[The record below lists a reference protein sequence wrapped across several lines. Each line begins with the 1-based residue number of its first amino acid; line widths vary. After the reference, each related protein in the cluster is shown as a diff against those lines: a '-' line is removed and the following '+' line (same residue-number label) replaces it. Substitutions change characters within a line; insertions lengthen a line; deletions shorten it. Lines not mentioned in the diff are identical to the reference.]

1 MPQDIQSSSS
11 NTLNSDSPFSGL
23 GGLGYY
29 STNNPSALVSFQEA
43 VFNSMPQDKG
53 LYMPEEIKRL
63 PDSFFEQL
71 PHLSLPQIAFEIAK
85 HMLNGAIP
93 NNDLKALIDDAINFD
108 APVVELEKD
117 VYVLELFHGPSLAF
131 KDFGA
136 RFMSR
141 VMSYFLQE
149 DEKQLDVLVA
159 TSGDTGGAV
168 ALGFL
173 GVPNTRVTILYPKGK
188 VSDIQE
194 QQLTT
199 NGQNIR
205 ALTIDGTFDDCQAL
219 VKQAFVDAELNEAFR
234 LTSANSINIARLI
247 PQTFYYF
254 NAYAQLLRAGKSKV
268 AFCVPSGNFGNIG
281 AGLLAW
287 KMGLP
292 VTQFIA
298 ATNANDTVP
307 AFLKS
312 GIYEPKASV
321 ATIANAMDVGNPSNW
336 VRIAYLFKD
345 DAAALT
351 SLMTGY
357 TYTDEQ
363 TRQAIQQVF
372 DEYNYIVCPHTAI
385 AWRALK
391 EWQQE
396 HADTTGV
403 FLSTAHPCKFPD
415 VFPDK
420 IASTIKVPEGVKKME
435 SKEKKAVSLSG
446 DFEEFKAY
454 LLRNQ

>member
-1 MPQDIQSSSS
+1 MK
-11 NTLNSDSPFSGL
+11 L
-23 GGLGYY
+23 Y
-29 STNNPSALVSFQEA
+29 STNNPESRVSFKEA

-53 LYMPEEIKRL
+53 LYMPEYIPRL
-63 PDSFFEQL
+63 SDTFLNNLDSY
-71 PHLSLPQIAFEIAK
+71 SLPEIAFHVAQNLI
-85 HMLNGAIP
+85 GDDIP
-93 NNDLKALIDDAINFD
+93 EEDLKTIIYDAINFY
-108 APVVELEKD
+108 APIEKLEDK

-141 VMSYFLQE
+141 VMSYFLKE
-149 DEKQLDVLVA
+149 GEKQLDVLVA

-194 QQLTT
+194 LQLTT

-205 ALTIDGTFDDCQAL
+205 ALEIDGTFDDCQAL
-219 VKQAFVDAELNEAFR
+219 VKQAFTDAELNEKYR

-254 NAYAQLLRAGKSKV
+254 NAYAQALKQGKSKV
-268 AFCVPSGNFGNIG
+268 VFSVPSGNFGNLG

-292 VTQFIA
+292 VHQFIA

-307 AFLKS
+307 QFLKT
-312 GIYEPKASV
+312 GVYEPKPSV
-321 ATIANAMDVGNPSNW
+321 ATLSNAMDVGNPSNW
-336 VRIAYLFKD
+336 VRIADLFKED
-345 DAAALT
+345 PDQLKALIK
-351 SLMTGY
+351 GY
-357 TYTDEQ
+357 SYTDEE
-363 TRQAIQQVF
+363 TSAAIEAIYTSYKYVA
-372 DEYNYIVCPHTAI
+372 CPHTAI

-391 EWQQE
+391 DFQKENSND
-396 HADTTGV
+396 ATGI

-415 VFPDK
+415 AYSDEIAAK
-420 IASTIKVPEGVKKME
+420 IDQPAQVKELQAKQKQSVE
-435 SKEKKAVSLSG
+435 LGK
-446 DFEEFKAY
+446 DFEGFKDY
-454 LLRNQ
+454 LLKNA

>member
-1 MPQDIQSSSS
+1 ME
-11 NTLNSDSPFSGL
+11 L
-23 GGLGYY
+23 Y
-29 STNNPSALVSFQEA
+29 STNTTASRVSFKDA

-53 LYMPEEIKRL
+53 LYMPVTIPRL
-63 PDSFFEQL
+63 DDKFINHLDEYTL
-71 PHLSLPQIAFEIAK
+71 PEIAFHVAN
-85 HMLNGAIP
+85 HLLGDSIP
-93 NNDLKALIDDAINFD
+93 ADDLKTIIYDAINFY
-108 APVVELEKD
+108 APIVELEKD

-141 VMSYFLQE
+141 IMSYFLE
-149 DEKQLDVLVA
+149 EGEKKLDVLVA

-194 QQLTT
+194 LQLTT

-205 ALTIDGTFDDCQAL
+205 ALEINGTFDDCQAL
-219 VKQAFVDAELNEAFR
+219 VKQAFTDKELNEKFR

-254 NAYAQLLRAGKSKV
+254 NAYAQLLKQGKNKV
-268 AFCVPSGNFGNIG
+268 VFSVPSGNFGNIG

-292 VTQFIA
+292 VEQFIA

-312 GIYEPKASV
+312 GIYQPKPSV
-321 ATIANAMDVGNPSNW
+321 ATLSNAMDVGNPSNW
-336 VRIAYLFKD
+336 VRIADMFKANMDELKNIITGFSYD
-345 DAAALT
+345 DEETLT
-351 SLMTGY
+351 
-357 TYTDEQ
+357 
-363 TRQAIQQVF
+363 AIKAV
-372 DEYNYIVCPHTAI
+372 DKDYNYVVCPHTAV
-385 AWRALK
+385 AWKALK
-391 EWQQE
+391 DWKKL
-396 HADTTGV
+396 HADSEASGI
-403 FLSTAHPCKFPD
+403 FLATAHPCKFPD
-415 VFPDK
+415 VFPDNIAEK
-420 IASTIKVPEGVKKME
+420 IDVPEQVKALEAKE
-435 SKEKKAVSLSG
+435 KQSVILSKEFA
-446 DFEEFKAY
+446 EFKDY
-454 LLRNQ
+454 LLKNG